1 MQMQHCNKYHHN
13 QNLPVFDTAGPC
25 PACLRESDVSDD
37 HAMCCGAGG
46 ERISRHNN
54 LRDAV
59 YETPVA
65 AGLGPVKEGRF
76 LLPGTDRRP
85 ADILV
90 PNWVVGKDAAMD
102 ITIVTP
108 LQAATM
114 PAAAQTAGHALNHAY
129 DQKVN
134 EAEELCWRQGI
145 AFLPLVAETFG
156 GWHAG
161 AEREV
166 KKLGAALAR
175 HTGQE
180 EGEAISHL
188 WSRMGILLQRG
199 NAAILLNG
207 KSCGKSSGES
217 SGKSSGKSAKTKKHI
232 PPIVTTNICV
242 TMFLCHCNNKYLDI
256 TTFLCHCNNKYL

>member
-1 MQMQHCNKYHHN
+1 MTLQALVQ
-13 QNLPVFDTAGPC
+13 
-25 PACLRESDVSDD
+25 PAWRESDVSDD

-76 LLPGTDRRP
+76 LLPGTDCRP

-90 PNWVVGKDAAMD
+90 LNWVVGKDAAMD
-102 ITIVTP
+102 VTIVTP

-134 EAEELCWRQGI
+134 EAEELC
-145 AFLPLVAETFG
+145 
-156 GWHAG
+156 
-161 AEREV
+161 
-166 KKLGAALAR
+166 
-175 HTGQE
+175 
-180 EGEAISHL
+180 
-188 WSRMGILLQRG
+188 
-199 NAAILLNG
+199 
-207 KSCGKSSGES
+207 
-217 SGKSSGKSAKTKKHI
+217 
-232 PPIVTTNICV
+232 
-242 TMFLCHCNNKYLDI
+242 
-256 TTFLCHCNNKYL
+256 

>member
-1 MQMQHCNKYHHN
+1 MQHCNKYHHN

-102 ITIVTP
+102 VTIVTP
-108 LQAATM
+108 LQAVTM

-129 DQKVN
+129 DRKVN
-134 EAEELCWRQGI
+134 ERSCVGDRALPSCPWWQR
-145 AFLPLVAETFG
+145 PLVAGMRVQSERSRSLALPSRGTLG
-156 GWHAG
+156 RRKGRPSPTCGAGWASYSSG
-161 AEREV
+161 A
-166 KKLGAALAR
+166 
-175 HTGQE
+175 
-180 EGEAISHL
+180 
-188 WSRMGILLQRG
+188 M
-199 NAAILLNG
+199 LLNG

-217 SGKSSGKSAKTKKHI
+217 SGESSGKSAKTKK
-232 PPIVTTNICV
+232 VGQTNFV
-242 TMFLCHCNNKYLDI
+242 F
-256 TTFLCHCNNKYL
+256 